1 MDCVTKAPIGWL
13 RKYCLSPSTVKQS
26 NERPT
31 GLIQGNSPPWQ
42 TSVSNSSKKKHSL
55 SFSRTPNAVPL
66 RKHLS
71 GAKAPTTS
79 TVKKIA
85 TKKPSM
91 LKKEK
96 AGARKSLMLAS
107 DGSLDQSHTADV
119 NFPLHTTVC
128 TTNSRPHSVCP
139 IKACLPSALA
149 W

>member
-1 MDCVTKAPIGWL
+1 MDYVTKAPIGWL
-13 RKYCLSPSTVKQS
+13 RKNTPSPSTVRHS

-55 SFSRTPNAVPL
+55 SLSRTPNAVPL
-66 RKHLS
+66 KKHLY
-71 GAKAPTTS
+71 GARVPTTS
-79 TVKKIA
+79 TARKIA
-85 TKKPSM
+85 NKKPST

-96 AGARKSLMLAS
+96 SGVRKSLMLVS
-107 DGSLDQSHTADV
+107 DGSPDPRHTADV

-128 TTNSRPHSVCP
+128 TTNLKQHSVCP
-139 IKACLPSALA
+139 TKVHLPSALA

>member
-1 MDCVTKAPIGWL
+1 MDYVTKAPIGWL
-13 RKYCLSPSTVKQS
+13 RKNTPSPSTVRHS

-42 TSVSNSSKKKHSL
+42 TSVSNSSKKKHSHSL
-55 SFSRTPNAVPL
+55 SRTPNVVPL

-71 GAKAPTTS
+71 GARVPTTS
-79 TVKKIA
+79 TARKIA
-85 TKKPSM
+85 HKKPSM

-96 AGARKSLMLAS
+96 SGVRKSLMLAL
-107 DGSLDQSHTADV
+107 DGSPDPRHTADV

-128 TTNSRPHSVCP
+128 TTNLKQHFAWLT
-139 IKACLPSALA
+139 KACLPSVLA